1 MSGAIARV
9 AADATAFGDRSAPW
23 AVWTASRWIEPAE
36 DAVHRDWTRAFAG
49 TLTPWTTGAVYVDA
63 IGGDVTDARKLA
75 AYGGQAKYDR
85 LRVLKRLWDPGNLFH
100 LNHNIAP

>member
-1 MSGAIARV
+1 MTSNDSTLSCAAI
-9 AADATAFGDRSAPW
+9 RS
-23 AVWTASRWIEPAE
+23 I
-36 DAVHRDWTRAFAG
+36 AFAG